1 MFRSLRCA
9 ALVGMIV
16 SLAAAG
22 VALATVGQI
31 TEFQV
36 PAPGGPNAITVGPD
50 GALWFTEL
58 ARPAIGR
65 RTLSGTFTT
74 FMLPS
79 QPTTSS
85 IVSGP
90 DGALWFTE
98 SSGRGIGRITTG
110 GNVTEFAVPACSPCG
125 YPNGPQ

>member
-1 MFRSLRCA
+1 MTRSLPGA
-9 ALVGMIV
+9 ALIGTLLA
-16 SLAAAG
+16 LAATG
-22 VALATVGQI
+22 IALATVGQI
-31 TEFQV
+31 NEFQV
-36 PAPGGPNAITVGPD
+36 PAPGGPNAVTVGPD

-90 DGALWFTE
+90 DGALWFSE

-125 YPNGPQ
+125 